1 VTAQP
6 PNPDPDRTPGLE
18 PGGGVTPGTTPP
30 AAAQTSGG
38 AEPTPSTRGRL
49 TPTGV
54 ITLIAV
60 VAIFLIFL
68 VTAVYL
74 VMRISGTSG

>member
-1 VTAQP
+1 MTAQP

-18 PGGGVTPGTTPP
+18 PGGGVSPGSTPP

-38 AEPTPSTRGRL
+38 AEPTPSTRGRM

-54 ITLIAV
+54 VTLIAV
-60 VAIFLIFL
+60 IVIFLIFL
-68 VTAVYL
+68 ATAVYL
-74 VMRISGTSG
+74 VMKIFGAAG

>member
-1 VTAQP
+1 MTAEP

-30 AAAQTSGG
+30 AAAQTSAG
-38 AEPTPSTRGRL
+38 AEAQPSTRGRF

-54 ITLIAV
+54 ITLVAV
-60 VAIFLIFL
+60 ILLFLIFL
-68 VTAVYL
+68 TTAVVL
-74 VMRISGTSG
+74 IMKIFGASG